1 MKYTKTL
8 WVAVVIL
15 LFSAGEVSAYPSKGK
30 ILTKK
35 QVTLPLDSAV
45 RIGKLAN
52 GFTYYIRRNTEPKNR
67 VTLYLANKVG
77 SILENDNQQGLAHF
91 MEHMSFNGTKHFPK
105 NELVSYLQKAGV
117 RFGGDL
123 NAYTNFDE
131 TVYQLPLPTDNP
143 DLLQNGFQIMR
154 DWAQDATLDSVE
166 INKERGVVLEE
177 KRLGK
182 NASKR
187 LQYKYLPIILNQ
199 SRYSNRLP
207 IGTEEILNNFRP
219 QTLTDFYKTWYRPDL
234 QALIVVGDID
244 VAATE
249 KTIVTLFSDL
259 KMPENPKQ
267 RTKYT
272 IPLVQK
278 NQFFVATDKEFSA
291 TAIHVFIKH
300 QHAALKTVEDY
311 HQNILRSLFNFIV
324 RERFNE
330 LSKQAS
336 PPFIQAGSSI
346 GGFLANIDVLSTSVV
361 AKPGELEKGFKA
373 VWTEIER
380 LKKFGFVQSE
390 LNRAKE
396 ALMQSMESIYKEK
409 DKTESGSYTNE
420 YLNLFLKGDAAPG
433 IEYEYK
439 LYQNNL
445 PKITLA
451 EVNDVVKKYLVDI
464 NRDIIVL
471 GSTKDS
477 TILPTEKI
485 VSQWMLDVQKSSISS
500 YVDQSSNKPLFNKM
514 PVSGKIVAEKKQDAL
529 GLIEYTLSNGVK
541 VNLKPTNFKNDEISF
556 QAFSPGGTSL
566 YSDADYE
573 SAIRA
578 SALVGYSGLADF
590 NLVQLGKY
598 LTGKRVQVSPY
609 IGERTEGFTG
619 YSSTKDLETAL
630 QLVYL
635 YFTEPRKD
643 VEIYKGVLSKE
654 RATLLTRD
662 NDPMT
667 VFSDTVNSILGN
679 YSVRR
684 SAPSVAKLDKINLDR
699 AFEIYK
705 DRFAEAGDF
714 TFTFV
719 GNLDLE
725 KIKPLLE
732 KYLGSLPTTHRTES
746 ARDLGIHI
754 PAGKINKEVY
764 KGQDQKSTVRLV
776 FSGEYTYSNDENNL
790 LDALA
795 EVLTIK
801 LTERLREQESGV
813 YGVGAKASY
822 AKYPHNRYSFSVM
835 FGCGP
840 ENTEKL
846 INSALDE
853 ISKLRRNGPSLVDV
867 NKVLAEERRSTEVQL
882 KENGFWLN
890 YLTSQF
896 QNNDN
901 PEQVLSYQDDLNKIT
916 PELLKASANKYLD
929 DNNLIRLILYPDKK

>member
-1 MKYTKTL
+1 MKYTKVV
-8 WVAVVIL
+8 WVAVAIL
-15 LFSAGEVSAYPSKGK
+15 LLSIGEVSAYPSGGK
-30 ILTKK
+30 KQAKK
-35 QVTLPLDSAV
+35 QVTLPLDPSV
-45 RIGKLAN
+45 KVGKLPN

-91 MEHMSFNGTKHFPK
+91 IEHMSFNGTKHFPK

-123 NAYTNFDE
+123 NAYTSFDE

-143 DLLQNGFQIMR
+143 ELLKNGFQIMR
-154 DWAQDATLDSVE
+154 DWAQDDLLDSVE
-166 INKERGVVLEE
+166 INKERGVILEE

-182 NASKR
+182 NASQR
-187 LQYKYLPIILNQ
+187 LQYKYLPVILNK

-234 QALIVVGDID
+234 QALIVVGDVD

-249 KTIVTLFSDL
+249 KTIIALFSDL
-259 KMPENPKQ
+259 KLPKAPKP
-267 RTKYT
+267 RIKYT
-272 IPLVQK
+272 VPLLQK
-278 NQFFVATDKEFSA
+278 NQFLIATDNEYPT
-291 TAIHVFIKH
+291 TAIQVFVKH
-300 QHAALKTVEDY
+300 QATALKTVEDY
-311 HQNILRSLFNFIV
+311 HQSILRSIFNFIV
-324 RERFNE
+324 SERFDE

-336 PPFIQAGSSI
+336 PPFIEGGGSI
-346 GGFLANIDVLSTSVV
+346 GSFLANIDVLSASVV
-361 AKPGELEKGFKA
+361 AKPGELERGFKA
-373 VWTEIER
+373 VWTEMER
-380 LKKFGFVQSE
+380 LKKFGFTQSE

-396 ALMQSMESIYKEK
+396 ALMQSMESVYKEK
-409 DKTESGSYTNE
+409 DKTQSESYTNE

-439 LYQNNL
+439 LYQNSF

-451 EVNDVVKKYLVDI
+451 ELNGLIKKYLVDI
-464 NRDIIVL
+464 NRDIVVL

-477 TILPTEKI
+477 TTLPTEK
-485 VSQWMLDVQKSSISS
+485 VVNQWMLDVQKSTINS
-500 YVDQSSNKPLFNKM
+500 YIDKSVDKPLM
-514 PVSGKIVAEKKQDAL
+514 TQQPVAGKIVSEKKQDAL

-556 QAFSPGGTSL
+556 HAFSSGGTSL

-578 SALVGYSGLADF
+578 SSLVGYSGLADF

-598 LTGKRVQVSPY
+598 LTGKQVRVSPY
-609 IGERTEGFTG
+609 IGERTEGLTG
-619 YSSTKDLETAL
+619 YSTPKDFETAL

-635 YFTEPRKD
+635 YFTQPRKD
-643 VEIYKGVLSKE
+643 VEVYKGVLSQE
-654 RATLLTRD
+654 RATLSTRG
-662 NDPMT
+662 NDPAA
-667 VFSDTVNSILGN
+667 VFADTVNTVLGN
-679 YSVRR
+679 YSLRR
-684 SAPSVAKLDKINLDR
+684 SAPSIARLDKIDLDR
-699 AFEIYK
+699 AFDIYK
-705 DRFAEAGDF
+705 DRFADASDF

-725 KIKPLLE
+725 KVKPLLE
-732 KYLGSLPTTHRTES
+732 KYLGSLPAIHRTES

-754 PAGKINKEVY
+754 PAGKINKVVY
-764 KGQDQKSTVRLV
+764 KGQDPKSTVRLV
-776 FSGEYTYSNDENNL
+776 FSGEYNYSNDENNL

-801 LTERLREQESGV
+801 LTERLREDESGV
-813 YGVGAKASY
+813 YGVEARASY
-822 AKYPHNRYSFSVM
+822 AKYPHNRFSFSVM

-853 ISKLRRNGPSLVDV
+853 INKLRQNGPSLVDV

-882 KENGFWLN
+882 KENNFWLN
-890 YLTSQF
+890 YLTNQF
-896 QNNDN
+896 QNNEN
-901 PEQVLSYQDDLNKIT
+901 LEQILSYQDDLNKIT
-916 PELLKASANKYLD
+916 PESIKICANKYLD
-929 DNNLIRLILYPDKK
+929 GTNFARLILYPDKK

>member
-1 MKYTKTL
+1 
-8 WVAVVIL
+8 
-15 LFSAGEVSAYPSKGK
+15 
-30 ILTKK
+30 
-35 QVTLPLDSAV
+35 
-45 RIGKLAN
+45 
-52 GFTYYIRRNTEPKNR
+52 
-67 VTLYLANKVG
+67 
-77 SILENDNQQGLAHF
+77 
-91 MEHMSFNGTKHFPK
+91 
-105 NELVSYLQKAGV
+105 
-117 RFGGDL
+117 
-123 NAYTNFDE
+123 
-131 TVYQLPLPTDNP
+131 
-143 DLLQNGFQIMR
+143 
-154 DWAQDATLDSVE
+154 
-166 INKERGVVLEE
+166 
-177 KRLGK
+177 
-182 NASKR
+182 
-187 LQYKYLPIILNQ
+187 
-199 SRYSNRLP
+199 
-207 IGTEEILNNFRP
+207 
-219 QTLTDFYKTWYRPDL
+219 
-234 QALIVVGDID
+234 
-244 VAATE
+244 
-249 KTIVTLFSDL
+249 
-259 KMPENPKQ
+259 
-267 RTKYT
+267 
-272 IPLVQK
+272 
-278 NQFFVATDKEFSA
+278 
-291 TAIHVFIKH
+291 
-300 QHAALKTVEDY
+300 
-311 HQNILRSLFNFIV
+311 
-324 RERFNE
+324 
-330 LSKQAS
+330 
-336 PPFIQAGSSI
+336 
-346 GGFLANIDVLSTSVV
+346 
-361 AKPGELEKGFKA
+361 
-373 VWTEIER
+373 
-380 LKKFGFVQSE
+380 
-390 LNRAKE
+390 
-396 ALMQSMESIYKEK
+396 MESIYKEK

-439 LYQNNL
+439 LYQGNL

-477 TILPTEKI
+477 TTLPTEKI
-485 VSQWMLDVQKSSISS
+485 VSQWMLDVHKSGISP
-500 YVDQSSNKPLFNKM
+500 YVDQSSDKPLFNKM
-514 PVSGKIVAEKKQDAL
+514 PVPGKIVAEKKQDAL
-529 GLIEYTLSNGVK
+529 GLAEYTLSNGVK

-578 SALVGYSGLADF
+578 AALVGYSGLADF

-667 VFSDTVNSILGN
+667 VFSDTVNAILGN

-705 DRFAEAGDF
+705 DRFADAGDF

>member
-1 MKYTKTL
+1 MV
-8 WVAVVIL
+8 WGMAVVIL
-15 LFSAGEVSAYPSKGK
+15 LLSVGESSAYPAKAK
-30 ILTKK
+30 IPTKK
-35 QVTLPLDSAV
+35 QITLPLDSAV
-45 RIGKLAN
+45 KVGKLPN

-123 NAYTNFDE
+123 NAYTSFDE
-131 TVYQLPLPTDNP
+131 TVYQLPLPTDNKE
-143 DLLQNGFQIMR
+143 LLQNGFQIMR
-154 DWAQDATLDSVE
+154 DWAQDALLDSVE
-166 INKERGVVLEE
+166 INKERGVILEE

-182 NASKR
+182 NASQR
-187 LQYKYLPIILNQ
+187 LQYKYLPVILNH

-219 QTLTDFYKTWYRPDL
+219 QTLVDFYKTWYRPDL

-244 VAATE
+244 VAATQ
-249 KTIVTLFSDL
+249 KTIVALFSDL
-259 KMPENPKQ
+259 KMPENPQSRIKC
-267 RTKYT
+267 TV
-272 IPLVQK
+272 PLAKK
-278 NQFFVATDKEFSA
+278 NQFLIATDNEFPS
-291 TAIHVFIKH
+291 TAIQIFVKQQHV
-300 QHAALKTVEDY
+300 ALKTVEDY
-311 HQNILRSLFNFIV
+311 YQSILRSLFNFIV
-324 RERFNE
+324 GERFNE

-336 PPFIQAGSSI
+336 PPFIQDGSSI
-346 GGFLANIDVLSTSVV
+346 EGFLANIDVLSTSVV

-373 VWTEIER
+373 AWTEIER
-380 LKKFGFVQSE
+380 LKRFGFTQSE

-396 ALMQSMESIYKEK
+396 ALMQSMESVYKEK
-409 DKTESGSYTNE
+409 DKTESESYTNE

-451 EVNDVVKKYLVDI
+451 EVNGIIKKYLVDI
-464 NRDIIVL
+464 NRDIVVL

-477 TILPTEKI
+477 TTLPTEKI
-485 VSQWMLDVQKSSISS
+485 VNQWMLDVQKSMISS
-500 YVDQSSNKPLFNKM
+500 YIDQSVDKPLM
-514 PVSGKIVAEKKQDAL
+514 AQQPVTGKIVSEKKQDAL

-556 QAFSPGGTSL
+556 YAFSPGGTSL
-566 YSDADYE
+566 YSDTDYE

-578 SALVGYSGLADF
+578 SSLVGYSGLANF

-598 LTGKRVQVSPY
+598 LTGKQVRVSPY

-619 YSSTKDLETAL
+619 YSTPKDFETAL

-635 YFTEPRKD
+635 YFTQPRKD
-643 VEIYKGVLSKE
+643 VEVYKGVLSQE
-654 RATLLTRD
+654 RATLSTRG
-662 NDPMT
+662 NDPAT
-667 VFSDTVNSILGN
+667 VFSDTVNTVLGN
-679 YSVRR
+679 YSLRR
-684 SAPSVAKLDKINLDR
+684 SAPSIARLDKINLDK
-699 AFEIYK
+699 AFDIYK
-705 DRFAEAGDF
+705 DRFADAGDF

-732 KYLGSLPTTHRTES
+732 KYLGSLPATHRTES
-746 ARDLGIHI
+746 AHDLGIHI

-776 FSGEYTYSNDENNL
+776 FSGEYNYSNDENNL

-801 LTERLREQESGV
+801 LTERLREQEGGV
-813 YGVGAKASY
+813 YGVGARASY
-822 AKYPHNRYSFSVM
+822 TKYPHNRYSFSVM
-835 FGCGP
+835 FGCGS

-853 ISKLRRNGPSLVDV
+853 INKLRQNGPSLVDV
-867 NKVLAEERRSTEVQL
+867 NKVLAEERRSTELQL
-882 KENGFWLN
+882 KENNFWLN
-890 YLTSQF
+890 YLTNQF
-896 QNNDN
+896 QNNEN
-901 PEQVLSYQDDLNKIT
+901 LEQILSYQDDLNKIT
-916 PELLKASANKYLD
+916 PESIKISANKYLEG
-929 DNNLIRLILYPDKK
+929 NNFIRFILYPDKK